1 MVDFGA
7 AEVDTVGVLRP
18 EAIQEII
25 SMYVPK
31 AFRVT
36 DRTVLETHLTSH
48 SFATLVSTV
57 DGHHFATH
65 LPLILDPTQA
75 PRGAL
80 LGHVARANP
89 HWRAFDGQQEVL
101 AIFHGPHA
109 YISPSWYATSPAVP
123 TWNYAVVH
131 VYGVPRIIDDPA
143 WLSDL
148 VNQLTALYEGGQP
161 HPWQAKLPA
170 DLRADLLKAIVGFV
184 IDIDRIEGKFK
195 LGQNRPLDDQRGA
208 VRHLETSA
216 DPVARALGALTK
228 SHLGQGIEAG
238 K

>member
-1 MVDFGA
+1 
-7 AEVDTVGVLRP
+7 
-18 EAIQEII
+18 
-25 SMYVPK
+25 MYAPK
-31 AFRVT
+31 TFQVS
-36 DRTVLETHLTSH
+36 DRAVLETHITSH

-65 LPLILDPTQA
+65 LPLLLDPTQA
-75 PRGAL
+75 PRGTL

-89 HWRAFDGQQEVL
+89 HWRVFDGQQEAL

-148 VNQLTALYEGGQP
+148 VDQLTALYEGGQP
-161 HPWQAKLPA
+161 HPWSGNELPA
-170 DLRADLLKAIVGFV
+170 DLRADLLQAIVGFV

-195 LGQNRPLDDQRGA
+195 LGQNRPLADQLGA
-208 VRHLETSA
+208 VRHLEASA
-216 DPVARALGALTK
+216 DPVAQALGELTK
-228 SHLGQGIEAG
+228 RQLGQAIEAG
-238 K
+238 E